1 MARSRLAARAP
12 GQGEALLVWT
22 LLALD
27 VVAVLVVYSVLEPAE
42 LYNVSRDGIEGGA
55 SRTLVQSNFPI
66 ALVALPIVLLAI
78 DALPARARRI
88 GAPALALCA
97 LVPLTVDPGDLD
109 ARPWNMLP
117 ALGVLLAFGLTI
129 AAARRA
135 GPHLAE
141 RRGGDPA
148 RITAAVAVCLVSLP
162 WFTAELG
169 FHLPGGIFLTDDPYA
184 EPGKAATAA
193 VHLGHHHGFA
203 GTLLVLSALLLSRPH
218 LAGARLRHAYA
229 ALVSLM
235 LAYGAA
241 NLIQDLWHEQVVK
254 RGWTGWDIPS
264 ALMPDLSVMW
274 GLVILAALSAYALGF
289 ARRTQLVEPA
299 IIA

>member
-1 MARSRLAARAP
+1 MPGRAP

-27 VVAVLVVYSVLEPAE
+27 LVAVLVVYSVLEPAE
-42 LYNVSRDGIEGGA
+42 LYNVSRDGLAGGA
-55 SRTLVQSNFPI
+55 SRALVQSNFPI
-66 ALVALPIVLLAI
+66 ALVALPLVLLAL
-78 DALPARARRI
+78 DALPGRAWLV
-88 GAPALALCA
+88 GAPALVLLA
-97 LVPLTVDPGDLD
+97 LVPVTVDPGDLD
-109 ARPWNMLP
+109 ARTRNALP
-117 ALGVLLAFGLTI
+117 ALGVLLALGLTI

-135 GPHLAE
+135 GAQLSG
-141 RRGGDPA
+141 RGSGD
-148 RITAAVAVCLVSLP
+148 RLRVIAAVVVCLVSLP
-162 WFTAELG
+162 WLTAELG

-203 GTLLVLSALLLSRPH
+203 GTLLVLSALLLSRPR

-264 ALMPDLSVMW
+264 VLTPDLSVMW
-274 GLVILAALSAYALGF
+274 GLVLVAAAATYALGF
-289 ARRTQLVEPA
+289 ARRAEPVEPA